1 MARDRASINTAI
13 HTDDDWR
20 ELNVIEQ
27 HLYWLLMTHPKLSY
41 VGVAD
46 WRPARLA
53 AMTKGMTADT
63 IRAAAEG
70 LQAARFVL
78 IDDETEEILIR
89 SFLRHDGLLKQPK
102 LSISMVNS
110 YADVASK
117 RIRQVLT
124 FELQRLHGEFPEWAA
139 FRQDKVMSLVKGKGA
154 DISTFTQG
162 LTLPFTPEE
171 TLPFTLNPDRPE
183 GLHTATATTTA
194 TSPSGEGVQGERK
207 KPERPLPA
215 NWVPNGAHIEYAK
228 SRLLNLDSEAERFRL
243 HAQANDRRLRDWDS
257 GFRMW
262 LTKATPTLP
271 KSASPWSPEFHKIG
285 ARS

>member
-1 MARDRASINTAI
+1 MARDRANIKTAI

-20 ELNVIEQ
+20 ALTIIEQ

-53 AMTKGMTADT
+53 AMTRDMTPQS

-117 RIRQVLT
+117 RIREVIT
-124 FELQRLHGEFPEWAA
+124 FELQRLNAEFPDWAA
-139 FRQDKVMSLVKGKGA
+139 FRQDRVMSLVKGKGT
-154 DISTFTQG
+154 DISAFTQG
-162 LTLPFTPEE
+162 LTLPLTPEV
-171 TLPFTLNPDRPE
+171 TPLFRVNDDQAQGLPTS
-183 GLHTATATTTA
+183 TATTTA

-207 KPERPLPA
+207 KQERPLPA
-215 NWVPNGAHIEYAK
+215 TWQPNDAHKSYAA
-228 SRLLNLDSEAERFRL
+228 SRSLDFSGEAERFKL
-243 HAQANDRRLRDWDS
+243 HAQANDRRQRDWDAS
-257 GFRMW
+257 FRMW
-262 LTKATPTLP
+262 LSKAKPVAATNSVPQQYGW
-271 KSASPWSPEFHKIG
+271 ANQ
-285 ARS
+285 